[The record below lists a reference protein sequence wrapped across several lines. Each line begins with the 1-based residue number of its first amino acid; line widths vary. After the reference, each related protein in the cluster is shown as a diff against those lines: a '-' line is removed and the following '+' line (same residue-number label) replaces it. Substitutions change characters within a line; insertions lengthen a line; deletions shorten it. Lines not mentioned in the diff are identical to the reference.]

1 MPTSSRY
8 LLVLEGKQKAQP
20 VLRVRLVRP
29 VRREKP
35 VQPVPKE
42 TLGRPVLKGNLV
54 PREQQ
59 GLQELK
65 GKLVRLERPARL
77 AQPVPKE
84 TLDRLVLKV
93 RQDLQGLDLVLALA
107 PLSGCSWRFRRG
119 MPTT

>member
-1 MPTSSRY
+1 MPTSSKY

-35 VQPVPKE
+35 V
-42 TLGRPVLKGNLV
+42 
-54 PREQQ
+54 
-59 GLQELK
+59 
-65 GKLVRLERPARL
+65 
-77 AQPVPKE
+77 QPVPKE